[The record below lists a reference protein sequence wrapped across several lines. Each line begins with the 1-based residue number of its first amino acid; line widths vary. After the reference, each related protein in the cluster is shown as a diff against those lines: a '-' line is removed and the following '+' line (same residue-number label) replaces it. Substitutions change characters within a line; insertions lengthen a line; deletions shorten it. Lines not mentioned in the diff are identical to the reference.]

1 VRTLILFCCF
11 CYTHLQSLA
20 QPIESAL
27 LHKLYSAKT
36 SVNQVF
42 SPELTNLFPSV
53 VSRSYADN
61 KQYLIKT
68 STHLYLGIDGTGQ
81 LFELYEVSPG
91 IIDAKRVDSTIYAG
105 NNFCAATFSID
116 TAVFSLGGYGFWKTN
131 GTLKQYNFYS
141 REWDV
146 VPLQEERPSIFC
158 QKPSGVYWKGDF
170 NEAKKIEDMNTAFA
184 PSFYW
189 VDAENKLFYAGVQHL
204 INQSVSDSVLAFKAQ
219 YNASL
224 SVLDLSTKRWTVL
237 GDILNYGWHY
247 TVHLPWGLLVVESP
261 ESIYF
266 TDFKN
271 NRLLYCKEDKLPQYR
286 KFFRNRVPDLFFY
299 TAGYIY
305 FGEVAVNSFDSIAV
319 SKDDFEER
327 NAPLFST
334 SKKNAISNLLD
345 TRVGYALLLVL
356 LIGTVV
362 SVAYLTRKKR
372 LNAVTAEL
380 SRSAPLPAQMPLADR
395 VGILNQ
401 MERQLI
407 LYLYE
412 QSLKGKRINVE
423 AVNKLSGVA
432 MKNEPI
438 RRRTRSE
445 LINAVNDKWLI
456 IAGTRERFVFSEKS
470 DFDGRTR
477 EYFINEKLLSSA
489 LLKQVIELIK

>member
-1 VRTLILFCCF
+1 M
-11 CYTHLQSLA
+11 QSLA
-20 QPIESAL
+20 QPTESAL
-27 LHKLYSAKT
+27 LHKLYT
-36 SVNQVF
+36 SRASVSQVYT
-42 SPELTNLFPSV
+42 PELTNLFPGI

-81 LFELYEVSPG
+81 LYELYEVRPG
-91 IIDAKRVDSTIYAG
+91 ILDAKRIDSTKYAG
-105 NNFCAATFSID
+105 NNFCAATFSIN
-116 TAVFSLGGYGFWKTN
+116 TAIFSLGGYGFWKTN

-158 QKPSGVYWKGDF
+158 QKPSEIYWKGDF
-170 NEAKKIEDMNTAFA
+170 NEAKIIDGMNTAFA

-204 INQSVSDSVLAFKAQ
+204 INQSVSDSMLAFKAQ

-237 GDILNYGWHY
+237 GDILNYGWHF

-261 ESIYF
+261 ESIYY

-271 NRLLYCKEDKLPQYR
+271 NRLLYCKVDRLPKYR
-286 KFFRNRVPDLFFY
+286 KFFRNRVPDSFFY
-299 TAGYIY
+299 AEGYIY
-305 FGEVAVNSFDSIAV
+305 FGELAVNSFDSIAV

-327 NAPLFST
+327 NAPLFSNT
-334 SKKNAISNLLD
+334 NKNAKFNLLD
-345 TRVGYALLLVL
+345 TRVEYALLLVL
-356 LIGTVV
+356 LLGAVGLV
-362 SVAYLTRKKR
+362 LYSSRKNR
-372 LNAVTAEL
+372 LKASAAQL
-380 SRSAPLPAQMPLADR
+380 SGPVPSPIQLPLADR

-407 LYLYE
+407 LLLFE
-412 QSLKGKRINVE
+412 QSLKGRRINVE
-423 AVNKLSGVA
+423 TLNKLSGVA

-489 LLKQVIELIK
+489 MLKQVIELIK

>member
-1 VRTLILFCCF
+1 
-11 CYTHLQSLA
+11 
-20 QPIESAL
+20 
-27 LHKLYSAKT
+27 
-36 SVNQVF
+36 
-42 SPELTNLFPSV
+42 
-53 VSRSYADN
+53 
-61 KQYLIKT
+61 
-68 STHLYLGIDGTGQ
+68 
-81 LFELYEVSPG
+81 
-91 IIDAKRVDSTIYAG
+91 
-105 NNFCAATFSID
+105 
-116 TAVFSLGGYGFWKTN
+116 
-131 GTLKQYNFYS
+131 
-141 REWDV
+141 
-146 VPLQEERPSIFC
+146 
-158 QKPSGVYWKGDF
+158 
-170 NEAKKIEDMNTAFA
+170 MNTAFA

-345 TRVGYALLLVL
+345 THVGYALLLVL

-395 VGILNQ
+395 IGILNQ